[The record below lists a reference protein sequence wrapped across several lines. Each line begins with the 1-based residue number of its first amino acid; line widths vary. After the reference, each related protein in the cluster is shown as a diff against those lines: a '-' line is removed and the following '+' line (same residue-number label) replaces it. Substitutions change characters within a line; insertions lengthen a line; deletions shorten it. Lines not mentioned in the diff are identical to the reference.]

1 MFSVFGSSASPATY
15 TIEKPQTPLDV
26 KNPANTAAARQSTRM
41 HFEEAD
47 EIDDDELNAVL
58 WAAIKGPGVA
68 MPVPVTS
75 RFAH

>member
-1 MFSVFGSSASPATY
+1 MFSVFANSATPQPY
-15 TIEKPQTPLDV
+15 TLQKAQTPLDTR
-26 KNPANTAAARQSTRM
+26 NPANTAAAHDSKRM

-58 WAAIKGPGVA
+58 WAAIKGPGVL
-68 MPVPVTS
+68 MPVPVAS